1 MENKQSE
8 TKSQELRRGV
18 VIFIALAVL
27 TGLEYILA
35 ISGSPT
41 ILLWVLL
48 LAKAGLVL
56 YYFMHIS
63 RAFSDEG
70 GHE

>member
-1 MENKQSE
+1 MEKKQPE

-27 TGLEYILA
+27 TGIEYFLGV
-35 ISGSPT
+35 SGAPT
-41 ILLWVLL
+41 ILLWVLM

-56 YYFMHIS
+56 YCFMHIS
-63 RAFSDEG
+63 RAFTDEG
-70 GHE
+70 DQE